1 MYSMLRSTIQAKHN
15 INIHNYVQVIQFLKK
30 NSKGYEVKKAKIL
43 TSEQCQ
49 QFIKEAPDDEYLA
62 VKVKTIIFFHEYS
75 KAKTHKSNFEFL
87 GSFNSWNSRCL
98 SKT

>member
-1 MYSMLRSTIQAKHN
+1 MLQSTIQAKHN
-15 INIHNYVQVIQFLKK
+15 INDYAQVIQFLKK

-62 VKVKTIIFFHEYS
+62 IKVNTIIFFNEYS
-75 KAKTHKSNFEFL
+75 KVKTRKL
-87 GSFNSWNSRCL
+87 
-98 SKT
+98 